1 MSDVTQTFDERTT
14 FIVIRRP
21 GGHGAIYARVQEY
34 FINAG
39 PVTVR
44 RRITTPDELKEAL
57 FRIAKYTGYPFTERM
72 ERDMPLYE
80 REYLPENQEEF

>member
-1 MSDVTQTFDERTT
+1 MSDVTQTFDESTV
-14 FIVIRRP
+14 FIVIRRL
-21 GGHGAIYARVQEY
+21 GYGAIYARVQEY

-57 FRIAKYTGYPFTERM
+57 FRIAKYTNTPFTERM